1 MPPVFRPEACPRCG
15 TPFAFGYAVRR
26 TATMPWTGRLVLM
39 VSLAAALML
48 SALAFLVLASLVWS
62 FSEGTDLP
70 YQDKGILFFF
80 AYVLIGLP
88 LSLAP
93 AILGWRRAFGMP
105 RVLWVR
111 CPGPECGWVGKCR
124 VLGEGKPAIPAD
136 EQ

>member
-15 TPFAFGYAVRR
+15 TPFSFGYAIRR
-26 TATMPWTGRLVLM
+26 RATMPMTGRLVLM
-39 VSLAAALML
+39 VGLAAALML

-93 AILGWRRAFGMP
+93 AYLGWRRAFRMP
-105 RVLWVR
+105 RVLRVQ
-111 CPGPECGWVGKCR
+111 CPGPDCGWVGKCR
-124 VLGEGKPAIPAD
+124 IAEEGKPATSAD
-136 EQ
+136 E